1 MIIYQIFW
9 KSWLYIKIYYLK
21 ILRTNGQMN
30 EYNTQIDNL
39 EHTLI
44 LGQI

>member
-1 MIIYQIFW
+1 MII
-9 KSWLYIKIYYLK
+9 YIKIYYLK
-21 ILRTNGQMN
+21 ILRTPMDIWMN
-30 EYNTQIDNL
+30 IYTQIDNL